1 MPGGKNMGNKKGGFR
16 LSLVQKIVFC
26 ILFVQLI
33 VMIGLS
39 IIIVNTVTGDKKKNI
54 TDNLETVVEER
65 CEIIKNYVKDTEKT
79 LTAYSRAGEI
89 RDLLKNPTDEEIFAS
104 AQKYTETFSADVV
117 NLEGLYASEW
127 NSHVLTHTN
136 AKVVGITTREGDPLK
151 ALQDT
156 LLAHGDSV
164 YNTGIII
171 SPASGMQVVSLYK
184 AVYDESGEPIG
195 LVGGGVF
202 TTGLITML
210 DNLSLKGMEDA
221 EYCMVNVVKG
231 EYIFNADEELVAAP
245 VEESFINDL
254 CAKFADKDA
263 DESGYVEYEKGNE
276 KYIAGYYYMADYGW
290 LFLLSDKK
298 SEVFASTAKIKNTL
312 IIVSLCAV
320 AILCIIS
327 YVLIKRMLKPMK
339 AIDKSLIEL
348 KNLDIS
354 DKQNMNNYS
363 GRNDEIGNISS
374 ATISLTSSLRDI
386 TGTLQE
392 CCGIL
397 DDKAEELHN
406 TSAKLVGNVT
416 DDMATA
422 EELSAQLENTNEM
435 MRGVNDEIAN
445 IDGVVYGIVNNI
457 ESSVDTSENVLSSAE
472 TMRSQASDAYESG
485 QNKLVRTKES
495 VDEAIERLGSL
506 AKINDLA
513 SEILDISGQTNLLS
527 LNASIEAARA
537 GEAGRGFAVVA
548 DEIGNLAYNSTS
560 TAAAIQTLCT
570 EANESISVVNKCFTD
585 ILDFI
590 ATDMVERFKKFAD
603 QSEDYKE
610 NVSNIRSSLSEIRNN
625 VERLEDSVKDISE
638 RVKNVTIITDDNLE
652 AINTIVDKNEDTSGI
667 AGDIRV
673 QSEENKELAMRLD
686 KILKQF
692 AR

>member
-1 MPGGKNMGNKKGGFR
+1 MDGNKGGLR

-26 ILFVQLI
+26 ILLVQLI

-39 IIIVNTVTGDKKKNI
+39 IIIINTVTKDKKKNI

-65 CEIIKNYVKDTEKT
+65 SEIIKNYVKETEKT

-89 RDLLKNPTDEEIFAS
+89 LNLLQNPTDEEAFAK
-104 AQKYTETFSADVV
+104 AQEYTETFSADVE

-127 NSHVLTHTN
+127 NTHVLTHTN

-151 ALQDT
+151 ALQDAM
-156 LLAHGDSV
+156 LAQGDGV

-171 SPASGMQVVSLYK
+171 SPASGMQIVSLYK
-184 AVYDESGEPIG
+184 AVYDENGNPAG

-202 TTGLITML
+202 TTGLISIL
-210 DNLSLKGMEDA
+210 DNLSLKGLESA
-221 EYCMVNVVKG
+221 EYCMVNVNKG
-231 EYIFNADEELVAAP
+231 EYIFNADEELVATP
-245 VEESFINDL
+245 VEEAYITDL
-254 CAKFADKDA
+254 CEKLAGSTEDQ
-263 DESGYVEYEKGNE
+263 SGYVEYKKGNE

-290 LFLLSDKK
+290 IFLLSDKN
-298 SEVFASTAKIKNTL
+298 SEVFASTAKLKTNL
-312 IIVSLCAV
+312 IIFSICAV

-327 YVLIKRMLKPMK
+327 YILISRMLKPMK

-354 DKQNMNNYS
+354 DKNNMNGYS
-363 GRNDEIGNISS
+363 ARNDEIGNISS
-374 ATISLTSSLRDI
+374 ATISLTSSLREI

-397 DDKAEELHN
+397 DNKAMQLHE
-406 TSAKLVGNVT
+406 TSTKLVGNVT

-435 MRGVNDEIAN
+435 MRGVNDEISN
-445 IDGVVYGIVNNI
+445 IDDVVDGIVNHI
-457 ESSVDTSENVLSSAE
+457 ESSVGTSEDVLSSAE
-472 TMRSQASDAYESG
+472 AMRNQASDAYESG
-485 QNKLVRTKES
+485 QDKLVKTKKS

-570 EANESISVVNKCFTD
+570 EANESISVVNRCFTD

-590 ATDMVERFKKFAD
+590 ATDMVDRFKKFAD
-603 QSEDYKE
+603 QSSDYKD
-610 NVSNIRSSLSEIRNN
+610 NVSEIRSSLTEIKDN

-638 RVKNVTIITDDNLE
+638 RVKNVTVITDDNLE
-652 AINTIVDKNEDTSGI
+652 AINVIVEKNEDTSDI
-667 AGDIRV
+667 AGEIRV
-673 QSEENKELAMRLD
+673 QSEENKEMATRLD
-686 KILKQF
+686 RILKQF